1 MNSKCDE
8 CLLSHVRKCVMGS
21 AIHGEKYMKEL
32 KRLPSQLIQ
41 KKLCLGSIPIKNYLN
56 VIFLSSVF
64 KHKFQ
69 LFKGK

>member
-1 MNSKCDE
+1 
-8 CLLSHVRKCVMGS
+8 MGS